1 MSEILLFCRD
11 ENYQKGSTTKFAER
25 IREIRENENI
35 TQTEMSKLAELSQ
48 STYGT
53 YERSEYLPDAKT
65 IYVMAKRFNVS
76 ADYLL
81 CLSDVKR
88 YKEKYNTIS
97 EFSNESQKD
106 FKKLSSD
113 NTVMNTFEKLIHQD
127 NFVNFIEYMYAYMLL
142 SVNMGKKAKES
153 LKNKGF
159 YDMIYFTDIN
169 SDGKKE
175 APENELSVFDF
186 PNNKIEKADIYKVR
200 LHKMLDMF
208 LDNMCK
214 QKYFKQEMKKK
225 IESAAG
231 IVIDEPKDDIDLD
244 ALKALFN
251 NFDK

>member
-1 MSEILLFCRD
+1 MRKNKGITQAEMSE
-11 ENYQKGSTTKFAER
+11 
-25 IREIRENENI
+25 
-35 TQTEMSKLAELSQ
+35 LAELSQ

-81 CLSDVKR
+81 CLSDVKKPKNN
-88 YKEKYNTIS
+88 YDTFP
-97 EFSNESQKD
+97 EFSPATRKD

-113 NTVMNTFEKLIHQD
+113 TTVRDTFEKLIHQD

-186 PNNKIEKADIYKVR
+186 PDNKIEKADIYKVR

-231 IVIDEPKDDIDLD
+231 IIIDEPKDDVDLE

-251 NFDK
+251 NSDK